1 MSASLIWGYVHI
13 LVFVFWLGADVGV
26 FTGAWLSRDASRSF
40 EARSA
45 YLRVSLAVDLLP
57 RSMFAI
63 ILPVGLHLTAALGLY
78 AIPAWLFAAS
88 WTLAV
93 AWIATILFIFFREGS
108 VVAHALAKAQMAGEF
123 VLGIIIGGIGLM
135 SLLGD
140 GPIREGW
147 LAGKI
152 VLLGLLFF
160 IAIVLELAFRP
171 ALIPFMEI
179 GTDGSTPQRERRYS
193 NAVNRALAVVVV
205 LYLTLAVIAWF
216 GKVKP
221 F

>member
-1 MSASLIWGYVHI
+1 MSNALIWGYVHI
-13 LVFVFWLGADVGV
+13 LILVFWLGADVGV
-26 FTGAWLSRDASRSF
+26 FTGAWLSRDATRSF

-45 YLRVSLAVDLLP
+45 YLRVSLIVDLLP

-63 ILPVGLHLTAALGLY
+63 ILPAGLHLTASLGMY
-78 AIPAWLFAAS
+78 AIPIWMFAAA
-88 WTLAV
+88 WALAA
-93 AWIATILFIFFREGS
+93 AWIAAILTIFLREGS
-108 VVAHALAKAQMAGEF
+108 VVAHGLAKVQLAGEF
-123 VLGIIIGGIGLM
+123 VLGIVIGGIGLA
-135 SLLGD
+135 SLLGN

-160 IAIVLELAFRP
+160 IAIVLEFAFRP
-171 ALIPFMEI
+171 ALIPFTEI
-179 GTDGSTPQRERRYS
+179 GTEGSTPEREQRYS
-193 NAVNRALAVVVV
+193 SAVNRALVIVIL

>member
-1 MSASLIWGYVHI
+1 MSNVLIWGYVHI

-26 FTGAWLSRDASRSF
+26 FTGAWLSRDPSRSF
-40 EARSA
+40 DERSA
-45 YLRVSLAVDLLP
+45 YLRVSLIVDLLP

-63 ILPVGLHLTAALGLY
+63 ILPVGLHLTAALGMY
-78 AIPAWLFAAS
+78 TIPGWLFAAS
-88 WTLAV
+88 WLLAA
-93 AWIATILFIFFREGS
+93 AWIAAILIIFLREGS
-108 VVAHALAKAQMAGEF
+108 VVAHALARVQIVGEF
-123 VLGIIIGGIGLM
+123 VLGTVIGGIGLV
-135 SLLGD
+135 SLFGN

-152 VLLGLLFF
+152 LLLGLLFF

-171 ALIPFMEI
+171 ALVPFVEI
-179 GTDGSTPQRERRYS
+179 GTEGSTPERERRYS
-193 NAVNRALAVVVV
+193 SAVNRALAVVIV
-205 LYLTLAVIAWF
+205 LYATLAATAYL

>member
-1 MSASLIWGYVHI
+1 MSTALFWGYIHI

-40 EARSA
+40 AERSA
-45 YLRVSLAVDLLP
+45 YLRVSLIVDLLP

-78 AIPAWLFAAS
+78 VVPGWLFGAS
-88 WTLAV
+88 WVLAA
-93 AWIATILFIFFREGS
+93 AWITAILIIFLREGS
-108 VVAHALAKAQMAGEF
+108 IVAHRLAKVQMAGEF
-123 VLGIIIGGIGLM
+123 VLGLVIGGIGLM
-135 SLLGD
+135 SLLGN

-171 ALIPFMEI
+171 ALVPFMEI
-179 GTDGSTPQRERRYS
+179 GTEGSTIEREQRYS
-193 NAVNRALAVVVV
+193 STINRALAVVIL
-205 LYLTLAVIAWF
+205 LYLTLAVIAYL

>member
-1 MSASLIWGYVHI
+1 LNNALAWGYVHI
-13 LVFVFWLGADVGV
+13 LIFVFWLGADIGV
-26 FTGAWLSRDASRSF
+26 FTGAWLSRDPTRSF

-45 YLRVSLAVDLLP
+45 YLRVSLIVDLLP

-63 ILPVGLHLTAALGLY
+63 ILPAGLHLTASLGMY
-78 AIPAWLFAAS
+78 TIPTWLFAAS
-88 WTLAV
+88 WTLAA
-93 AWIATILFIFFREGS
+93 AWIAAIFTIFLREGS
-108 VVAHALAKAQMAGEF
+108 VVAHGLAKVQIAGEF
-123 VLGIIIGGIGLM
+123 VLGVVIGGIGLA

-171 ALIPFMEI
+171 ALAPFMEI
-179 GTDGSTPQRERRYS
+179 GTQGSTPDRERRYS
-193 NAVNRALAVVVV
+193 TAINRALIVVIV
-205 LYLTLAVIAWF
+205 LYLTLALIAWF

>member
-1 MSASLIWGYVHI
+1 MSGALHWGYIHI

-26 FTGAWLSRDASRSF
+26 FTGAWLSRDASQSF

-45 YLRVSLAVDLLP
+45 YLRISLIVDLLP
-57 RSMFAI
+57 RSMFAL
-63 ILPVGLHLTAALGLY
+63 ILPVGLHLTAALGMY
-78 AIPAWLFAAS
+78 EIPFWLFAAS
-88 WTLAV
+88 WALAV
-93 AWIATILFIFFREGS
+93 AWIVAILVIFLREGS
-108 VVAHALAKAQMAGEF
+108 VVAHTLARLQMAGEF
-123 VLGIIIGGIGLM
+123 VLGIVIGGIGIA
-135 SLLGD
+135 SLLGN

-152 VLLGLLFF
+152 VLLGFLFF

-171 ALIPFMEI
+171 ALVPFVEI
-179 GTDGSTPQRERRYS
+179 GTEGSTPAREQRYS
-193 NAVNRALAVVVV
+193 AAVNRALAIVIL
-205 LYLTLAVIAWF
+205 LYLTLAAVAYL

>member
-1 MSASLIWGYVHI
+1 MSSALIWGYVHI

-45 YLRVSLAVDLLP
+45 YLRVSLIVDLLP
-57 RSMFAI
+57 RSMFAV
-63 ILPVGLHLTAALGLY
+63 ILPVGLHLTASLGMY
-78 AIPAWLFAAS
+78 AIPTWLFVAS
-88 WTLAV
+88 WTLAI
-93 AWIATILFIFFREGS
+93 AWISAILVIFFREGS
-108 VVAHALAKAQMAGEF
+108 VVAHGLAKLQMAGEL
-123 VLGIIIGGIGLM
+123 VLGLVIGGVGIL
-135 SLLGD
+135 SLLGN
-140 GPIREGW
+140 GPIREAW

-171 ALIPFMEI
+171 ALVPFMEI
-179 GTDGSTPQRERRYS
+179 GTEGTTPDREQRYS
-193 NAVNRALAVVVV
+193 SAVNRALAVVVI
-205 LYLTLAVIAWF
+205 LYLTLAVTAYL